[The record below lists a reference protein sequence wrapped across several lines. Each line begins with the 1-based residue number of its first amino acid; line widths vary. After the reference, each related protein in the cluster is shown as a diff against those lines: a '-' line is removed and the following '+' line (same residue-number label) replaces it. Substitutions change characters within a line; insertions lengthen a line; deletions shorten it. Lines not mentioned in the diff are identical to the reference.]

1 MKYGIAN
8 ILPLILLGVEM
19 GNVADKI
26 GRTKGMA
33 RYFKLTELFDEGVAV
48 MGVDF
53 KQVKEE
59 IKDLDAD
66 EKLMIKNAIKEK
78 FDIVDDKL
86 ELAIEKSLDIV
97 ENLMNVVQSSID
109 LFKELKA

>member
-1 MKYGIAN
+1 MKVGIAN
-8 ILPLILLGVEM
+8 ILPLILLAVEM
-19 GNVADKI
+19 GNVADKM

-48 MGVDF
+48 MGIDI
-53 KQVKEE
+53 KQAKEE
-59 IKDLDAD
+59 IKDLDED

-86 ELAIEKSLDIV
+86 EGVIEKSLDIV
-97 ENLMNVVQSSID
+97 DD
-109 LFKELKA
+109 LFKVIQNSIELFNSLKA